1 MGGLKDRNMDEEEHY
16 VLDLEKWE
24 LNAATPW
31 EKLAVFPKKNHFQ
44 VSSIIGEI
52 I

>member
-24 LNAATPW
+24 INAATSW
-31 EKLAVFPKKNHFQ
+31 ETLATDFPKKNHFQ
-44 VSSIIGEI
+44 VSSIIVEI
-52 I
+52 